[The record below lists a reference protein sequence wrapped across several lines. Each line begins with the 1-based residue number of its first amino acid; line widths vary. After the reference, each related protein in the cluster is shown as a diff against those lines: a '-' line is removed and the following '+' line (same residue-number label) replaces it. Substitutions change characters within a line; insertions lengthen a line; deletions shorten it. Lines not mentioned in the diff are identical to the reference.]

1 MARSTPWL
9 TAALPVAA
17 LSLALTSCGGDSDGG
32 TDDAGGGTDRSE
44 TGSGTDTDG
53 EDADEETGT
62 ETDATG
68 DADGGD
74 GDGDGDGPTVTT
86 FTIGETSHP
95 VTYHAA
101 DDEVAV
107 FTMTVD
113 KVHVGEAADI
123 DPELLSNIDTEGQ
136 RPVHVHTTYT
146 HEEGEL
152 TWFLPSEPTYLRM
165 YLADGE
171 RGTNI
176 RGVNDF
182 GMPEGCDGSPMHGGA
197 TEPGDTYPD
206 CRTFLVPED
215 VDVTEVR
222 WEMQD
227 DELVWAVD

>member
-1 MARSTPWL
+1 MARSTTWL

-17 LSLALTSCGGDSDGG
+17 LSLALTACGGDSGGG

-44 TGSGTDTDG
+44 TGSGTETDG
-53 EDADEETGT
+53 EDADADEETGT

-68 DADGGD
+68 DAGG
-74 GDGDGDGPTVTT
+74 GDGDGPTVTT
-86 FTIGETSHP
+86 FAIGETSHP
-95 VTYHAA
+95 VTYYAA

-222 WEMQD
+222 WEMRD

>member
-1 MARSTPWL
+1 MARSTTWL
-9 TAALPVAA
+9 KAALPVVA
-17 LSLALTSCGGDSDGG
+17 LSLALTACGGDSDGG
-32 TDDAGGGTDRSE
+32 TDDAGGDTDRS
-44 TGSGTDTDG
+44 DTASDG
-53 EDADEETGT
+53 DVEETD
-62 ETDATG
+62 EDATG

-74 GDGDGDGPTVTT
+74 DGNDDGPTVTT
-86 FTIGETSHP
+86 FAMGETSHP
-95 VTYHAA
+95 VTWYAA

-113 KVHVGEAADI
+113 KVHVGEAGDI
-123 DPELLSNIDTEGQ
+123 DPEVLSTIDTEGQ

-152 TWFLPSEPTYLRM
+152 TWFLPSEPTHLRV
-165 YLADGE
+165 YLADGD
-171 RGTNI
+171 RGSNV

-222 WEMQD
+222 WELED
-227 DELVWAVD
+227 DELVWALD